1 MADVNIDHFTS
12 EEVLEINDKLPLEE
26 DIIEISDLFK
36 NFSDSTRVKILFA
49 LVIKELCVQDIADL
63 FSMSQSAISHQLRV
77 LRASRLV
84 KARREGKNIFYSLDD
99 DHIRDIL
106 NIGLEHVKEV

>member
-63 FSMSQSAISHQLRV
+63 FSMSQSAISRQLRV

>member
-1 MADVNIDHFTS
+1 MADVNIDHFSS
-12 EEVLEINDKLPLEE
+12 EEILEINDKLPLEE

-36 NFSDSTRVKILFA
+36 NFSDSTRVKIFA

-84 KARREGKNIFYSLDD
+84 KARREGKIFF
-99 DHIRDIL
+99 IL
-106 NIGLEHVKEV
+106 LMTIILGIF

>member
-1 MADVNIDHFTS
+1 MADVNIDHFSS
-12 EEVLEINDKLPLEE
+12 EEILEINDKLPLEE

-84 KARREGKNIFYSLDD
+84 KARREGKIFF
-99 DHIRDIL
+99 IL
-106 NIGLEHVKEV
+106 LMTIILGIF

>member
-1 MADVNIDHFTS
+1 M
-12 EEVLEINDKLPLEE
+12 
-26 DIIEISDLFK
+26 
-36 NFSDSTRVKILFA
+36 
-49 LVIKELCVQDIADL
+49 QDIADL

-106 NIGLEHVKEV
+106 SIGLEHVKEV

>member
-1 MADVNIDHFTS
+1 MKFQT
-12 EEVLEINDKLPLEE
+12 
-26 DIIEISDLFK
+26 FK

-106 NIGLEHVKEV
+106 SIGLEHVKEV